1 MKVLYII
8 NSVEGG
14 GAALPVPAI
23 VAALEK
29 AGAQVTVLALTRR
42 NGKALPA
49 FEAAG
54 VRVAVREGGEK
65 DHLAALRWLSGQV
78 RAHRPDLLWTSLTR
92 ATLLGQWVGQRA
104 DVPVVSWQHNA
115 FLKTSNRLLLRARRE
130 AALLWVA
137 DSASVARL
145 TEQRLAIPPDRIVT
159 WPIFA
164 ADPSARQAA
173 PWQPDQRLELGS
185 LGRLH
190 PNKAYDLLIAALAS
204 LNAGGFQAAA
214 PYRITIAGEG
224 ADEARL
230 RAQAAAAGV
239 DNLHFAGFIG
249 DSRGFLAGL
258 HAYLQPSRREG
269 FCIAAHEAMQAG
281 LPVLGTRTGEMPF
294 TIADGA
300 SGWLSPSGDTAALAD
315 ALARLLSAPERLAA
329 MGQAARA
336 TVLTRFSR
344 ERFEAL
350 AATILGRVAE
360 LRSDRGYR

>member
-1 MKVLYII
+1 MKILYVI

-29 AGAQVTVLALTRR
+29 AGARVSVLALTRR
-42 NGKALPA
+42 NGRALPA
-49 FEAAG
+49 FERAG
-54 VRVAVREGGEK
+54 LDVAVRKGGET
-65 DHLAALRWLSGQV
+65 DHAAALRWLSGQFD
-78 RAHRPDLLWTSLTR
+78 RHRPDLIWTSLTR
-92 ATLLGQWVGQRA
+92 ATLLGQWAGQRA
-104 DVPVVSWQHNA
+104 GVPVVSWQHNA
-115 FLKTSNRLLLRARRE
+115 FLKPSNRWLLRARRK
-130 AALLWVA
+130 AAVLWVA

-145 TEQRLAIPPDRIVT
+145 TEQRLAIPPERVVT

-164 ADPSARQAA
+164 ADPSAPQAA
-173 PWQPDQRLELGS
+173 PWQPGPRLELGS

-190 PNKAYDLLIAALAS
+190 PNKGYDLLIGALAS
-204 LNAGGFQAAA
+204 LKAGGFEPPA

-230 RAQAAAAGV
+230 RAQAARAGV
-239 DNLHFAGFIG
+239 DNLHFAGFVG

-294 TIADGA
+294 TIEDGV
-300 SGWLSPSGDTAALAD
+300 SGWLSPSGDMAALAD
-315 ALARLLSAPERLAA
+315 ALGRLLSAPERLAA
-329 MGQAARA
+329 MGEAARA
-336 TVLTRFSR
+336 TVLTRFSQQ
-344 ERFEAL
+344 RFEAI
-350 AATILGRVAE
+350 AVDILGRVAD
-360 LRSDRGYR
+360 LGSNRRHR

>member
-1 MKVLYII
+1 MRILYII

-49 FEAAG
+49 FERSG
-54 VRVAVREGGEK
+54 VEVTVREGGET
-65 DHLAALRWLSGQV
+65 DHVAALRWLSGQV

-104 DVPVVSWQHNA
+104 GLPVVSWQHNA
-115 FLKTSNRLLLRARRE
+115 FLKTSNRLLLRARRK
-130 AALLWVA
+130 AAVLWVA

-145 TEQRLAIPPDRIVT
+145 TEQRLAISPDRVVT

-164 ADPSARQAA
+164 VDPTAPQAA
-173 PWQPDQRLELGS
+173 PWQPGLRLELGS

-190 PNKAYDLLIAALAS
+190 PNKGYDLLIVALAR
-204 LNAGGFQAAA
+204 LNAAGFQAPT

-239 DNLHFAGFIG
+239 DILHFAGFTG
-249 DSRGFLAGL
+249 DNRGFLAGL

-294 TIADGA
+294 TIEDGV
-300 SGWLSPSGDTAALAD
+300 SGWLSPSGDMAALAD
-315 ALARLLSAPERLAA
+315 AIARLLSAPERLAA

-336 TVLTRFSR
+336 TVLTRFSQQ
-344 ERFEAL
+344 RFEAI
-350 AATILGRVAE
+350 AADILGRVAE
-360 LRSDRGYR
+360 LTSDRGHT